1 MEVWVRLPGSNS
13 SLAGAKPGGNSAN
26 SSLPEVKS
34 FRRVR
39 PARVSS
45 GSPFADDQPLP
56 TATDLNSSAAVG
68 GLHHL
73 QAVSHTA
80 YGTSRNRAF
89 STQYSYIYIYIY
101 IYNNLAQL

>member
-1 MEVWVRLPGSNS
+1 MTFSFTAVGSTDMAVEAEVWAQLPGSNS
-13 SLAGAKPGGNSAN
+13 SLASAKPGGNSAN

-73 QAVSHTA
+73 QAVSP
-80 YGTSRNRAF
+80 AF
-89 STQYSYIYIYIY
+89 KDKEKLSV
-101 IYNNLAQL
+101 